1 MSLGVGMYQHDLE
14 ESILQERLIARAKDV
29 LHEVGVD
36 LNKADSTSLELI
48 AGIGKSRAKAIIEHR
63 LVNGVFKTRKQL
75 LKVAGFGPKT
85 YEQAAGFCRVM
96 DSAEILDQTCVH
108 PQDYEDCR
116 TMLKALNCD
125 KVTLQ
130 KSRQLLE
137 AYSDWAHLSNM
148 TGLSQIRLKHL
159 KMCLVDYCMDPR
171 DNLPQPVLR
180 HGLRGLEDLQPGEP
194 IEGVISNVVDFG
206 AFIDLGIQQN
216 GLLHRSCYPNRQYE
230 RSLQVGQKIK
240 VIIKSVDSRRQRIAL
255 DLDSGNPS
263 F

>member
-1 MSLGVGMYQHDLE
+1 MYQHDLE

-48 AGIGKSRAKAIIEHR
+48 AGIGKSRAKAIVDYR
-63 LVNGVFKTRKQL
+63 LINGPFKTRQQL

-108 PQDYEDCR
+108 PQDYDDCR

-125 KVTLQ
+125 KNRLP
-130 KSRQLLE
+130 KSREVLE
-137 AYSDWAHLSNM
+137 TYTDWTHLSKIS
-148 TGLSQIRLKHL
+148 GLSETRLKHL

-171 DNLPQPVLR
+171 DNLPQPILR
-180 HGLRGLEDLQPGEP
+180 NGLKTLEDLKPGEL
-194 IEGVISNVVDFG
+194 IQGVISNVVDFG
-206 AFIDLGIQQN
+206 VFVDLGIQQN
-216 GLLHRSCYPNRQYE
+216 GLLHRSCYPNRHYE
-230 RSLQVGQKIK
+230 TSLQVGQQIQ
-240 VIIKSVDSRRQRIAL
+240 VIVKSVDSRRQRITL
-255 DLDSGNPS
+255 DLDSSAPS
-263 F
+263 L